1 MSSLANDPATL
12 KSWTKE
18 QAIQIIYDSNYP
30 DQFATIANYW
40 ATATTIR
47 ESFAAD
53 AKDKYFKENEDI
65 YMYKCEDYCNYFYGE
80 VATHTGVAKVFEIKN
95 MISIEFEKREKIID
109 KIISHMI
116 EFCKKNNI
124 YEYYRF
130 VYIIAN

>member
-1 MSSLANDPATL
+1 MYKIINEDNSLVTDYPSNVLYNLL
-12 KSWTKE
+12 KEEEKE
-18 QAIQIIYDSNYP
+18 FIFFFKKEMDRITEKIGLGKITVSVTYDS
-30 DQFATIANYW
+30 
-40 ATATTIR
+40 
-47 ESFAAD
+47 
-53 AKDKYFKENEDI
+53 DI
-65 YMYKCEDYCNYFYGE
+65 IE
-80 VATHTGVAKVFEIKN
+80 KVFEIKN